1 MHSHVYLDT
10 SALLKLYVKEAG
22 SEQVFAAV
30 EQAEHAFS
38 HLITY
43 AELRA
48 ALAKVARMRLITAD
62 DKLSAQNKFEHDWLG
77 LNIITPNEV
86 LIRRAGH
93 LCDHFGLRGYDSVHL
108 AAAEAISLR
117 LMPVTLTFAC
127 FDKQLNRA
135 AHALGMNLLQD

>member
-1 MHSHVYLDT
+1 MSGVHVYLDT
-10 SALLKLYVKEAG
+10 SALLKLYVAEAE
-22 SEQVFAAV
+22 SQQAAEV
-30 EQAEHAFS
+30 VDQAEHLFT

-48 ALAKVARMRLITAD
+48 TLAKVERMQRITAE
-62 DKLSAQNKFEHDWLG
+62 DKLIIQKKFEHDWSG
-77 LNIITPNEV
+77 ISIVTPNEV

-93 LCDHFGLRGYDSVHL
+93 LCDQFGLRGYDSVHL

-135 AHALGMNLLQD
+135 AHALGMELL